1 MNDRSQETKG
11 RPSLTRRVWNGGLK
25 GDKVILIVAFLLM
38 LVSLIA
44 VPSSAPLLAQEIG
57 VERIEIMT
65 SQLTVVMLGA
75 VIILFFYIFGGK
87 RLYRFIGRFGFALSL
102 AMLLIL
108 VLDLD
113 LGFAKAGSF
122 NGAQRVIVILGKQLH
137 VYEFVKVLM
146 VLYTAWAL
154 DSYKSGTFRMSKWL
168 ASLSPK
174 LAFFDTLIGEKTLY
188 IYTPLMLILGLV
200 LTGSN
205 SSALFLAF
213 ILILLIIIGGVD
225 LRSIVSIGLALLL
238 VGGLLLGAH
247 KAGILTINRF
257 DTARER
263 IANDEKALM
272 DTLIMYRPGGD
283 SYDPVKFEET
293 RDKLRQSVSAQ
304 LAIKEGGILGKGVGK
319 STQKYVVPVIFGDY
333 MFSFIIEETGL
344 IGAAIILLLYFSVL
358 ARGALLSKRCEDYF
372 EKVLIAGLSILVTCQ
387 AYMHMMVNVHFPFV
401 PQTGQTL
408 PLVSHGTT
416 SFIVFSAV
424 FGMILSISRRHP
436 EAAQMEDENHIQEGM
451 TET

>member
-1 MNDRSQETKG
+1 MTEYDSIGNRIWTGSF
-11 RPSLTRRVWNGGLK
+11 K

-44 VPSSAPLLAQEIG
+44 VPSSAPLLAQEMGIG
-57 VERIEIMT
+57 RIDIMT
-65 SQLTVVMLGA
+65 SQLTVVLIGA
-75 VIILFFYIFGGK
+75 ATILFFYFFGGT

-113 LGFAKAGSF
+113 LGFAKAGSI

-154 DSYKSGTFRMSKWL
+154 DTYRNGAFKMSKKL
-168 ASLSPK
+168 ATLSPK

-213 ILILLIIIGGVD
+213 ILILLVVIGGVD
-225 LRSIVSIGLALLL
+225 LKSIVSIGLALLL
-238 VGGLLLGAH
+238 VGGLLFGAH
-247 KAGILTINRF
+247 RAGILTINRF

-272 DTLIMYRPGGD
+272 DTLILYRPGGGA
-283 SYDPVKFEET
+283 YDPVKFEET
-293 RDKLRQSVSAQ
+293 RDKLHQSVAAQ
-304 LAIKEGGILGKGVGK
+304 LAIKEGGVFGKGVGK

-333 MFSFIIEETGL
+333 MFSFLIEETGL
-344 IGAAIILLLYFSVL
+344 LGAGAIVLLYFSLL
-358 ARGALLSKRCEDYF
+358 ARGAALVKRCEDYF
-372 EKVLIAGLSILVTCQ
+372 EKVVIAGFSILVTCQ

-424 FGMILSISRRHP
+424 FGIILSISRKHQESA
-436 EAAQMEDENHIQEGM
+436 EAPLLERSKHDEN
-451 TET
+451 TLR

>member
-1 MNDRSQETKG
+1 MNERPLEIKG
-11 RPSLTRRVWNGGLK
+11 TPSFTHRVWNGGLK
-25 GDKVILIVAFLLM
+25 GDKVILTVAFLLM

-44 VPSSAPLLAQEIG
+44 VPSSAPLLAQEMG
-57 VERIEIMT
+57 VGRIEIMT
-65 SQLTVVMLGA
+65 SQLTVVILGA
-75 VIILFFYIFGGK
+75 VTALFFYIFGGK
-87 RLYRFIGRFGFALSL
+87 RLYRLIGRFGFALSL

-113 LGFAKAGSF
+113 LGFAKAGSI

-154 DSYKSGTFRMSKWL
+154 DSYKSGTLRMSKWL

-174 LAFFDTLIGEKTLY
+174 LSFFDTRIGEKTLY

-213 ILILLIIIGGVD
+213 ILVLLIIIGGVD

-238 VGGLLLGAH
+238 VGGLLFGSH

-257 DTARER
+257 DTARVR

-293 RDKLRQSVSAQ
+293 RDKLRQSVAAQ
-304 LAIKEGGILGKGVGK
+304 LAIKEGGILGKGVGR

-344 IGAAIILLLYFSVL
+344 IGAAVILLLYFSVL

-424 FGMILSISRRHP
+424 FGIILSISRRHP
-436 EAAQMEDENHIQEGM
+436 ESVSHGNSVIRDGGDMV
-451 TET
+451 

>member
-1 MNDRSQETKG
+1 MSDISQETKG

-225 LRSIVSIGLALLL
+225 LKSIVSIGLALLL

-263 IANDEKALM
+263 IANDEKALI

-436 EAAQMEDENHIQEGM
+436 EAAQMEGENHIQEGM

>member
-1 MNDRSQETKG
+1 MTDHDRTGSRIWTG
-11 RPSLTRRVWNGGLK
+11 DFK

-44 VPSSAPLLAQEIG
+44 VPSSAPLLAQEMG
-57 VERIEIMT
+57 VDRFEIMT
-65 SQLTVVMLGA
+65 SQLTVVLIGA
-75 VIILFFYIFGGK
+75 ATILFFYIFGGT
-87 RLYRFIGRFGFALSL
+87 RLYRFIGRLGFILSL

-113 LGFAKAGSF
+113 LGFAKAGSI
-122 NGAQRVIVILGKQLH
+122 NGAQRVIIVLGKQLH

-154 DSYKSGTFRMSKWL
+154 DTYRNGAFRMSKKL

-188 IYTPLMLILGLV
+188 IYTPLMLVLGLV

-213 ILILLIIIGGVD
+213 ILILLIVIGGVD
-225 LRSIVSIGLALLL
+225 LKSIISIGLALLL
-238 VGGLLLGAH
+238 VVALLFGAH

-263 IANDEKALM
+263 IANNEKALM
-272 DTLIMYRPGGD
+272 DTLIMCRPGGGA
-283 SYDPVKFEET
+283 YDPVKFEEM
-293 RDKLRQSVSAQ
+293 RDKLHQSVAAQ
-304 LAIKEGGILGKGVGK
+304 LAIKEGGVFGKGVGK

-333 MFSFIIEETGL
+333 MFSFLIEETGL
-344 IGAAIILLLYFSVL
+344 LGAGIIILLYFSFL
-358 ARGALLSKRCEDYF
+358 ARGASLVKRCDDYF
-372 EKVLIAGLSILVTCQ
+372 EKVVIAGLSILVTCQ

-424 FGMILSISRRHP
+424 FGIILSISRKHG
-436 EAAQMEDENHIQEGM
+436 EDAPDAREEI
-451 TET
+451 TEP

>member
-1 MNDRSQETKG
+1 MSDISQETKG

-436 EAAQMEDENHIQEGM
+436 EAAQMEGENHIQEGM

>member
-1 MNDRSQETKG
+1 MTEHDSIGNRIWMGSF
-11 RPSLTRRVWNGGLK
+11 K

-44 VPSSAPLLAQEIG
+44 VPSSAPLLAKEMG

-65 SQLTVVMLGA
+65 SQLTVVMFGA
-75 VIILFFYIFGGK
+75 FTILFFYIFGGK

-113 LGFAKAGSF
+113 LGFAKAGSI

-154 DSYKSGTFRMSKWL
+154 DTYKSGTFKMSKWL

-213 ILILLIIIGGVD
+213 ILILLIIIGGVNLKD
-225 LRSIVSIGLALLL
+225 IVSLGLALLL
-238 VGGLLLGAH
+238 VGGLLFGAH

-272 DTLIMYRPGGD
+272 DTLILYRPGGGA
-283 SYDPVKFEET
+283 YDPVKFEET
-293 RDKLRQSVSAQ
+293 RDKLHQSVAAQ
-304 LAIKEGGILGKGVGK
+304 LAIKEGGVFGKGVGK
-319 STQKYVVPVIFGDY
+319 STQKFVVPVIFGDY
-333 MFSFIIEETGL
+333 MFSFIVEETGL
-344 IGAAIILLLYFSVL
+344 LGAGGIILLYFSFL
-358 ARGALLSKRCEDYF
+358 ARGAMLVKRCEDYF
-372 EKVLIAGLSILVTCQ
+372 EKVVIAGLSILVTCQ

-424 FGMILSISRRHP
+424 FGIILSISRKHQVSAETPLLER
-436 EAAQMEDENHIQEGM
+436 DERGKN
-451 TET
+451 TLR

>member
-1 MNDRSQETKG
+1 MSDGHNETTGG
-11 RPSLTRRVWNGGLK
+11 RAVARRIWNGGIK

-44 VPSSAPLLAQEIG
+44 VPSSAPLLAQEMG
-57 VERIEIMT
+57 VDRIEILT
-65 SQLTVVMLGA
+65 SQLTVVLLGA
-75 VIILFFYIFGGK
+75 VTILFFYIFGGT
-87 RLYRFIGRFGFALSL
+87 RLYRFIGRFGFVLSL

-113 LGFAKAGSF
+113 LGFAKAGNI

-154 DSYKSGTFRMSKWL
+154 DSYKNGTFKMSKRL

-205 SSALFLAF
+205 SSAMFLAF

-225 LRSIVSIGLALLL
+225 LKSIVSIGLAILL

-263 IANDEKALM
+263 IAKDEKALM
-272 DTLIMYRPGGD
+272 DTLIMYRPGGE

-304 LAIKEGGILGKGVGK
+304 LAIKEGGLFGKGVGK

-344 IGAAIILLLYFSVL
+344 IGAAVILLLYFSLL
-358 ARGALLSKRCEDYF
+358 ARGALLSKMCEDYF
-372 EKVLIAGLSILVTCQ
+372 EKVVVAGLSILVTCQ

-424 FGMILSISRRHP
+424 FGIILSISRKHP
-436 EAAQMEDENHIQEGM
+436 QMVPQED
-451 TET
+451 

>member
-1 MNDRSQETKG
+1 MSDISQETKG

>member
-1 MNDRSQETKG
+1 MKDRSQETKG

-225 LRSIVSIGLALLL
+225 LKSIVSIGLALLL

-263 IANDEKALM
+263 IANDEKALI

>member
-1 MNDRSQETKG
+1 MNDILSQETKG
-11 RPSLTRRVWNGGLK
+11 RPSLTRRVWYGGLK

-113 LGFAKAGSF
+113 LGFAKASSF

-225 LRSIVSIGLALLL
+225 LKSIVSIGLALLL

-436 EAAQMEDENHIQEGM
+436 EVVTLENSVQQNGKDM
-451 TET
+451 V

>member
-1 MNDRSQETKG
+1 
-11 RPSLTRRVWNGGLK
+11 
-25 GDKVILIVAFLLM
+25 M

-225 LRSIVSIGLALLL
+225 LKSIVSIGLALLL

>member
-1 MNDRSQETKG
+1 MSDISQETKG

-87 RLYRFIGRFGFALSL
+87 RLYRFIGRSGFALSL

-225 LRSIVSIGLALLL
+225 LKSIVSIGLALLL

>member
-1 MNDRSQETKG
+1 MNDGHNETTG
-11 RPSLTRRVWNGGLK
+11 GQAVARRIWNGGIK

-44 VPSSAPLLAQEIG
+44 VPSSAPLLAQELG
-57 VERIEIMT
+57 VDRIEILT
-65 SQLTVVMLGA
+65 SQLTVVLLGA
-75 VIILFFYIFGGK
+75 VTILFFYIFGGT
-87 RLYRFIGRFGFALSL
+87 RLYRFIGRFGFVLSL
-102 AMLLIL
+102 AMLMIL

-113 LGFAKAGSF
+113 LGFAKAGNI

-154 DSYKSGTFRMSKWL
+154 DSYKNGTFKMSKRL

-205 SSALFLAF
+205 SSAMFLAF
-213 ILILLIIIGGVD
+213 ILMLLIIIGGVD
-225 LRSIVSIGLALLL
+225 LKSIVSIGLAILL

-263 IANDEKALM
+263 IAKDEKALM
-272 DTLIMYRPGGD
+272 DTLIMYRPGGE

-304 LAIKEGGILGKGVGK
+304 LAIKEGGLFGKGVGK

-344 IGAAIILLLYFSVL
+344 IGAAVILLLYFSLL
-358 ARGALLSKRCEDYF
+358 ARGALLSKMCEDYF
-372 EKVLIAGLSILVTCQ
+372 EKVVVAGLSILVTCQ
-387 AYMHMMVNVHFPFV
+387 AYMHMTVNVHFPFV

-424 FGMILSISRRHP
+424 FGIILSISRKHLGTVSLKNSVT
-436 EAAQMEDENHIQEGM
+436 QNDEDM
-451 TET
+451 A

>member
-1 MNDRSQETKG
+1 MSDISQETKG

-225 LRSIVSIGLALLL
+225 LKSIVSIGLALLL

-247 KAGILTINRF
+247 KADILTINRF

>member
-1 MNDRSQETKG
+1 MKDRSQETKG
-11 RPSLTRRVWNGGLK
+11 RPSLARRVWDGGLK

-225 LRSIVSIGLALLL
+225 LKSIVSIGLALLL
-238 VGGLLLGAH
+238 VGGLLFGAH

-436 EAAQMEDENHIQEGM
+436 EAAQMEDENHFQEGM

>member
-1 MNDRSQETKG
+1 MSDISQETKG
-11 RPSLTRRVWNGGLK
+11 RPSLTRRVWNGCLK

-225 LRSIVSIGLALLL
+225 LRSIVSIGLALFL

-344 IGAAIILLLYFSVL
+344 IGAAVILLLYFSVL

>member
-1 MNDRSQETKG
+1 MSDISQETKG

-225 LRSIVSIGLALLL
+225 LKSIVSIGLALLL

-263 IANDEKALM
+263 IANDEKALI

>member
-1 MNDRSQETKG
+1 MSDISQETKG

-225 LRSIVSIGLALLL
+225 LKSIVSIGLALLL

>member
-1 MNDRSQETKG
+1 MSDISQETKG

-225 LRSIVSIGLALLL
+225 LKSIVSIGLALLL

-436 EAAQMEDENHIQEGM
+436 EAAQMEGENHIQEGM